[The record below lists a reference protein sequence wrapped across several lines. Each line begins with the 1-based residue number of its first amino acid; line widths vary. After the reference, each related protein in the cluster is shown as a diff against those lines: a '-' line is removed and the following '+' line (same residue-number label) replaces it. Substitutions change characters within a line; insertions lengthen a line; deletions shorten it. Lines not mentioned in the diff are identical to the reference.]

1 MSLNKKIRYIGKIK
15 VIDDEYV
22 LKKKKKDINYLYQ
35 RLESN
40 DFYNFPELIDED
52 DNFYKYKFIEE
63 IRKVN
68 IEDTLEL
75 LGTLHSKTSEK
86 KLINKE
92 RYDEVYLKLNENLL
106 YLKKYYEDFVSKIE
120 VKDYC
125 SPSEYLFIRNVS
137 KLLGTLK
144 FCETEISK
152 WKKLIE
158 NKNYERVSVIHNNP
172 SLKHSL
178 VGKEKVLL
186 NFDDYKIDSPVIDL
200 YKFYKNEGFNIGI
213 LNKLSVYERYYKF
226 DEEEHSLFKILVT
239 LPRKIILNKTEFEN
253 VKNVQN
259 FVENLYKIEEFV
271 TKKDIKEETK
281 NEL

>member
-1 MSLNKKIRYIGKIK
+1 MSSNKKIRYIGKIK
-15 VIDDEYV
+15 IVNDEYV

-52 DNFYKYKFIEE
+52 DIFYKYKFIEE

-75 LGTLHSKTSEK
+75 LGILHSKTSEE

-92 RYDEVYLKLNENLL
+92 RYEEVYLKLNENLL
-106 YLKKYYEDFVSKIE
+106 YLKKYYEDFISKIE
-120 VKDYC
+120 LKDYF

-144 FCETEISK
+144 FCEDEINK
-152 WKKLIE
+152 WKKLTE
-158 NKNYERVSVIHNNP
+158 NKNYERVSIIHNNP

-178 VGKEKVLL
+178 IGKEKVLI

-200 YKFYKNEGFNIGI
+200 YKFYKNEGFNFEV
-213 LNKLSVYERYYKF
+213 LNKLDVYEKRYKF
-226 DEEEHSLFKILVT
+226 SEEEYVLFRILIT
-239 LPRKIILNKTEFEN
+239 LPRKITLNKTEFEN

-259 FVENLYKIEEFV
+259 FVENLYKTEEFV
-271 TKKDIKEETK
+271 TKKVVKEEAK

>member
-15 VIDDEYV
+15 IVNDEYV

-52 DNFYKYKFIEE
+52 DIFYKYKFIEE

-75 LGTLHSKTSEK
+75 LGILHSKTSEE

-92 RYDEVYLKLNENLL
+92 RYEEVYLKLNENLL
-106 YLKKYYEDFVSKIE
+106 YLKKYYEDFISKIE
-120 VKDYC
+120 LKDYF

-144 FCETEISK
+144 FCEDEINK
-152 WKKLIE
+152 WKKLTE

-178 VGKEKVLL
+178 IGKEKVLI

-200 YKFYKNEGFNIGI
+200 YKFYKNEGFNFEV
-213 LNKLSVYERYYKF
+213 LNKFDVYEKHYKLS
-226 DEEEHSLFKILVT
+226 EEEYVLFRILIT
-239 LPRKIILNKTEFEN
+239 LPRKITFNKTEFEN

-259 FVENLYKIEEFV
+259 FVENLYKTEEFV
-271 TKKDIKEETK
+271 TKKVVKEEAK

>member
-1 MSLNKKIRYIGKIK
+1 MSSNKKIRYIGKIK
-15 VIDDEYV
+15 IVNDEYV

-52 DNFYKYKFIEE
+52 DIFYKYKFIEE

-75 LGTLHSKTSEK
+75 LGILHSKTSEE

-92 RYDEVYLKLNENLL
+92 RYEEVYLKLNENLL
-106 YLKKYYEDFVSKIE
+106 YLKKYYEDFISKIE
-120 VKDYC
+120 LKDYF

-144 FCETEISK
+144 FCEDEINK
-152 WKKLIE
+152 WKKLTE
-158 NKNYERVSVIHNNP
+158 NKNYERVSIIHNNP

-178 VGKEKVLL
+178 IGKEKVLI

-200 YKFYKNEGFNIGI
+200 YKFYKNEGFNFEV
-213 LNKLSVYERYYKF
+213 LNKLDVYEKHYKF
-226 DEEEHSLFKILVT
+226 SEEEYALFRILIT
-239 LPRKIILNKTEFEN
+239 LPRKITLNKTEFEN

-259 FVENLYKIEEFV
+259 FVENLYKTEEFV
-271 TKKDIKEETK
+271 TKKVVKEEAK

>member
-1 MSLNKKIRYIGKIK
+1 MSSNKKIRYIGKIK
-15 VIDDEYV
+15 IVNDEYV

-52 DNFYKYKFIEE
+52 DIFYKYKFIEE

-75 LGTLHSKTSEK
+75 LGILHSKTSEE

-92 RYDEVYLKLNENLL
+92 RYEEVYLKLNENLL
-106 YLKKYYEDFVSKIE
+106 YLKKYYEDFISKIE
-120 VKDYC
+120 LKDYF

-144 FCETEISK
+144 FCEGEINK
-152 WKKLIE
+152 WKKLTE
-158 NKNYERVSVIHNNP
+158 NKNYERVSIIHNNP

-178 VGKEKVLL
+178 IGKEKVLI

-200 YKFYKNEGFNIGI
+200 YKFYKNEGFNFEV
-213 LNKLSVYERYYKF
+213 LNKLDVYEKRYKF
-226 DEEEHSLFKILVT
+226 SEEEYVLFRILIT
-239 LPRKIILNKTEFEN
+239 LPRKITLNKTEFEN

-259 FVENLYKIEEFV
+259 FVENLYKTEEFV
-271 TKKDIKEETK
+271 TKKVVKEEAK